1 MKLKLTLLSLVL
13 VTLYSCGFDAS
24 KYYTPSEANATKAAV
39 SIESLVAGRA
49 KYIATCGECHRL
61 YKPDRNSAS
70 DWSMYLDDMQERAE
84 ISDIEKQQIFKY
96 LTSEIAE

>member
-1 MKLKLTLLSLVL
+1 MKLKITLLSLVL
-13 VTLYSCGFDAS
+13 ITLYSCGFDAS

-39 SIESLVAGRA
+39 SVEELVAGRS

-70 DWSMYLDDMQERAE
+70 EWTMYLDDMQERSE
-84 ISDIEKQQIFKY
+84 ISDKEKQQIFKY

>member
-1 MKLKLTLLSLVL
+1 MKLKVTLFSIVL
-13 VTLYSCGFDAS
+13 ITLYSCGFDAS
-24 KYYTPSEANATKAAV
+24 KYYTPNEANAKKAAV
-39 SIESLVAGRA
+39 PVEELVAGRA

-70 DWSMYLDDMQERAE
+70 DWSMYLDDMQERSE
-84 ISDIEKQQIFKY
+84 ISDKEKEQIYKY